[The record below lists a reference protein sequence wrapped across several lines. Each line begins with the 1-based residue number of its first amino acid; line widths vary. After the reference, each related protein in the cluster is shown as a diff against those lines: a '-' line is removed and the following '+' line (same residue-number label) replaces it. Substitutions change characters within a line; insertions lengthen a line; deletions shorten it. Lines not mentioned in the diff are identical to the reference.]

1 LLAIYQ
7 NFHVDIGG
15 RVPEIGRSCAGNA
28 TGLRCL

>member
-15 RVPEIGRSCAGNA
+15 RVPEIGRCAGNA
-28 TGLRCL
+28 TGLLCL